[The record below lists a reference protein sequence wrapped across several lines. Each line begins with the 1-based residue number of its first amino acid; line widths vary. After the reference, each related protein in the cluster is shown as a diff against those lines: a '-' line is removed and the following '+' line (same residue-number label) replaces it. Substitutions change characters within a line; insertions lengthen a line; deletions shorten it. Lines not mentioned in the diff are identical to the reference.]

1 MPTSTLERKAS
12 KVAWSRQDA
21 PVRRRRGPAPQ
32 PWIANLFA
40 ILAGVGFG
48 IVLALVVTSESWASL
63 TSPGGWLDAAGRLC
77 AMTGSYL
84 MLIMVLLIARIP
96 WLERVVGQDRLV
108 RWHRRI
114 GGWPIGL
121 IALHIAF
128 VTLGYAQTTS
138 TGPLSQ
144 FWTFV
149 RHYPDMLAA
158 AVAFVLL
165 VMAGVT
171 SFRIARRRMK
181 YETWWVVHL
190 YMYAALMLAFAHQVA
205 TGVMFLGH
213 PLARI
218 FWDSLWAGV
227 AAIVVTNR
235 VIVPVARNLRYQLR
249 VASVKEEALGVFS
262 LTISGR
268 SLSTLAVSGGQFF
281 QWRFMSRDL
290 WWHPHPYSLS
300 AMPRPPFLRV
310 TVKALGDQSSAVAH
324 LRPGTRVFVEG
335 PYGAFTRHVRRSE
348 QVTLIGAGVGIT
360 PLRALL
366 EDLPHNIRVTTL
378 VRASTFEDLVHR
390 EEIRTLIEH
399 RKGLLHEI
407 VGPRH
412 EAPLDANT
420 LRDLL
425 PDVAQSDVYVCGPTG
440 FTSQIALALSKLR
453 VDPDRI
459 HLEEF
464 SF

>member
-1 MPTSTLERKAS
+1 LA
-12 KVAWSRQDA
+12 V
-21 PVRRRRGPAPQ
+21 
-32 PWIANLFA
+32 
-40 ILAGVGFG
+40 LAGVGFG

-63 TSPGGWLDAAGRLC
+63 TSPGGWFDAAGRLC

-84 MLIMVLLIARIP
+84 MLVMVLLIARIP
-96 WLERVVGQDRLV
+96 RLERVVGQDRLV

-121 IALHIAF
+121 IALHIIF
-128 VTLGYAQTTS
+128 VTLGYAQTTK
-138 TGPLSQ
+138 TGPFSQ
-144 FWTFV
+144 FWTFIV
-149 RHYPDMLAA
+149 HYPDMLAA
-158 AVAFVLL
+158 AIAFALL

-171 SFRIARRRMK
+171 SFRIARRRLK

-218 FWDSLWAGV
+218 FWYSIWAGV
-227 AAIVVTNR
+227 TAIVVVNR
-235 VIVPVARNLRYQLR
+235 LLVPAARNLKYQLR
-249 VASVKEEALGVFS
+249 VASVQEEVPGVYS
-262 LTISGR
+262 LTISGKH
-268 SLSTLAVSGGQFF
+268 LSSLAVSGGQFF

-335 PYGAFTRHVRRSE
+335 PYGAFTRHVRRKNL
-348 QVTLIGAGVGIT
+348 VTLIGAGVGIT

-366 EDLPHNIRVTTL
+366 EDLPQDVQVSAL
-378 VRASTFEDLVHR
+378 VRASSVEDLVHR
-390 EEIRTLIEH
+390 EEIQTLVEH
-399 RKGLLHEI
+399 RKGVLHEI
-407 VGPRH
+407 VGSRH
-412 EAPLDANT
+412 EAALDAHT
-420 LRDLL
+420 IQRLL
-425 PDVAQSDVYVCGPTG
+425 PEITQSDVYVCGPSG
-440 FTSQIALALSKLR
+440 FTSQIAKALSRLR
-453 VDPDRI
+453 VPLDQI

>member
-1 MPTSTLERKAS
+1 MPTSTLERRAT
-12 KVAWSRQDA
+12 KVSWSRQNA

-40 ILAGVGFG
+40 IGAGIGLG
-48 IVLALVVTSESWASL
+48 IVVALVITSESWGSVA
-63 TSPGGWLDAAGRLC
+63 SPGGLFDAVGRFC

-84 MLIMVLLIARIP
+84 MLIMVVLIARIP

-108 RWHRRI
+108 RWHRTI

-121 IALHIAF
+121 IALHIVF
-128 VTLGYAQTTS
+128 VTLGYAQMTK
-138 TGPLSQ
+138 TGPFSE
-144 FWTFV
+144 FWTFLM
-149 RHYPDMLAA
+149 HYPDMLAA
-158 AVAFVLL
+158 AVGFVLL
-165 VMAGVT
+165 VFAGVT

-190 YMYAALMLAFAHQVA
+190 YMYVALSLAFAHQVA

-218 FWDSLWAGV
+218 FWDCLWAG
-227 AAIVVTNR
+227 AALTVLVSRLI
-235 VIVPVARNLRYQLR
+235 IPVSRNLWYQLR
-249 VASVKEEALGVFS
+249 VASVQEEVPGVYS

-268 SLSTLAVSGGQFF
+268 NLSSLAVSGGQFF
-281 QWRFMSRDL
+281 QWRFMTKDL

-300 AMPRPPFLRV
+300 ALPRPPFLRV

-324 LRPGTRVFVEG
+324 LKPGTRVFVEG

-348 QVTLIGAGVGIT
+348 LVTLIGAGVGIT

-366 EDLPHNIRVTTL
+366 EDLPQNVRVTAI
-378 VRASTFEDLVHR
+378 VRASAVEDLVHR
-390 EEIRTLIEH
+390 EEIQTLISH
-399 RKGLLHEI
+399 RKGTLHEI
-407 VGPRH
+407 VGSRH
-412 EAPLDANT
+412 EAPLNAGT
-420 LRDLL
+420 LRRLV
-425 PDVAQSDVYVCGPTG
+425 PEVASSDVYICGPSG
-440 FTSQIALALSKLR
+440 FTDQIAMSLARLR
-453 VDPDRI
+453 VNPDRI